1 MTPRKTSEV
10 SRPGPR
16 HPLGDRLRSA
26 LVARRGED
34 GQALVL
40 VLIFMMLVVLLAPI
54 VVTQVINEDAQAG
67 VNQNFEAALA
77 AAEAGVQ
84 QYRNNLDLYSNYWE
98 YNVNNLPQSP
108 LPADPALQANG
119 WQPVANSSP
128 PEAFHYIPG
137 VPTTN
142 GTSGQV
148 LLTVTGRA
156 GSGPGANNYVYR
168 TIQVEMQSAGV
179 LTNAYF
185 SQYEVEDPAQNTNT
199 VCVTPPG
206 VSTSSC
212 SSNSFCQTNAQQDAP
227 CLGSALYP
235 AGSSAIPALESG
247 KTYWQSLCQY
257 ETWGANTFVDN
268 YSSNTA
274 SIDDPYDGGTPFNN
288 HLEAVPPGPNP
299 VTYYGPYRGND
310 PATSYPFG
318 STVTYQAFVNSSGQ
332 KYTASN
338 PCSGPFV
345 FDNGESF
352 SGPVYTN
359 DQLWV
364 CSTPNFGD
372 GLQSGITSQFTY
384 DANWPTQ
391 NVQNGNVVS
400 GTGGWIDDGA
410 IDSTSPENWDNNGC
424 GGTSSPNLHGK
435 LSQGGS
441 EGLPPLNSALLTAAK
456 NNGCVYTGPTMIEF
470 VTGGTFNVWSPLTS
484 GSAGLS
490 GACGTFSSTTPFQ
503 TGLTIPPNG
512 LDLYVQSAPGNATIP
527 PLSNYINGTTT
538 NPAGQDPAGALP
550 TGATCLDPWKPYAP
564 SPCSQATEG
573 DAIIEG
579 ELKGQVTIGAS
590 NNIVVSRDLS
600 YQCTGGPSAQ
610 ASLAYSGFPAACQAS
625 GQQDVL
631 GLAANGD
638 AVINHPGP
646 QCSASQLPPG
656 FTSTSPCDDDNTPQ
670 QTEPYEW
677 PAITSVANPQ
687 GFCTNDGTESNPT
700 IADVVPDCEIE
711 NPVIDAAVVS
721 LAGSFADEDWDIGSI
736 AAPGGGA
743 GSAWLQGTDIGFYR
757 GPFGCNGCAGGGTE
771 TGYNKEFSYDSRL
784 TYLTP
789 PDMLSIAALLWSP
802 TTLVNC
808 GDQNDS
814 SAALSANGEAG
825 ATICPGING
834 IN

>member
-1 MTPRKTSEV
+1 MTPPKRPEV
-10 SRPGPR
+10 RRPSRPKR
-16 HPLGDRLRSA
+16 LGEALRR
-26 LVARRGED
+26 VVDARRRDD
-34 GQALVL
+34 GQALIL
-40 VLIFMMLVVLLAPI
+40 VMIFMMLIVLVVPI
-54 VVTQVINEDAQAG
+54 VVTQVINEDAQVG

-108 LPADPALQANG
+108 VPADPALEANG
-119 WQPVANSSP
+119 WQLVANSSP

-199 VCVTPPG
+199 VCVTPSG

-212 SSNSFCQTNAQQDAP
+212 TSNRYCQRNAGQNAP

-235 AGSSAIPALESG
+235 AGSSSIPALETG
-247 KTYWQSLCQY
+247 KTYWQSLCKY

-268 YSSNTA
+268 YSSQAGTPIA
-274 SIDDPYDGGTPFNN
+274 DPYDGNTPFNN
-288 HLEAVPPGPNP
+288 HLEAVPPQPNP
-299 VTYYGPYRGND
+299 VTYYGPYRGNN
-310 PATSYPFG
+310 PVTPG
-318 STVTYQAFVNSSGQ
+318 TVTYQKFVDGSGQ
-332 KYTASN
+332 QYTATD

-345 FDNGESF
+345 FDSGESF

-364 CSTPNFGD
+364 CSSPNFGD
-372 GLQSGITSQFTY
+372 GLQSGITSNFSY

-391 NVQNGNVVS
+391 DAVNGS

-410 IDSTSPENWDNNGC
+410 IESSSGRNWDNNGC
-424 GGTSSPNLHGK
+424 GGRSSPNVHGK
-435 LSQGGS
+435 LSQAGT

-456 NNGCVYTGPTMIEF
+456 GNGCVYAGPTMIEF
-470 VTGGTFNVWSPLTS
+470 VSGGTFNVWSPLTS
-484 GSAGLS
+484 GSAGLN
-490 GACGTFSSTTPFQ
+490 GACGTFSTTTPFQ
-503 TGLTIPPNG
+503 TGLSIPRNG
-512 LDLYVQSAPGNATIP
+512 LDIYVKSAGGTAIP
-527 PLSNYINGTTT
+527 PLSNYVNGTTT

-550 TGATCLDPWKPYAP
+550 AGATCLDPWKPYAP
-564 SPCSQATEG
+564 SPCGTQG

-579 ELKGQVTIGAS
+579 ELKGQVTIGAE
-590 NNIVVSRDLS
+590 NNIVISRDLS
-600 YQCTGGPSAQ
+600 YQCTGGPSGQ
-610 ASLAYSGFPAACQAS
+610 ASAGYGGFPAACSTS

-631 GLAANGD
+631 GLAANQD
-638 AVINHPGP
+638 AVIGHPGP
-646 QCSASQLPPG
+646 QCPASQLPPAPVDPA
-656 FTSTSPCDDDNTPQ
+656 SSCNDDNTPK

-677 PAITSVANPQ
+677 PAITSSGNTQ
-687 GFCTNDGTESNPT
+687 GFCPDDGTEANPT
-700 IADVVPDCEIE
+700 IANVVPDCEIE

-721 LAGSFADEDWDIGSI
+721 LAGSFADEDWDIGST
-736 AAPGGGA
+736 AGPGA
-743 GSAWLQGTDIGFYR
+743 GSAWLRGTDIGDYR
-757 GPFGCNGCAGGGTE
+757 GPFGCNGCAGSGTE

-814 SAALSANGEAG
+814 SQALSSDGEAG
-825 ATICPGING
+825 STICPGING